1 MPKIEEKIK
10 LNKEKINEILL
21 SNNKIKDTM
30 NEIKLQIEYLVKNP
44 FVDSINTIL
53 NDINK
58 KIHVINE
65 DITKNNE
72 SLLNLLN
79 DNDKN
84 LFNNIIIKDYYTNN
98 RKERKDEL
106 NIKLNKIKNNENIIN
121 RNINNGNNNT
131 TNKRNLYENIK
142 SKFILKKF
150 SQI

>member
-1 MPKIEEKIK
+1 M
-10 LNKEKINEILL
+10 
-21 SNNKIKDTM
+21 
-30 NEIKLQIEYLVKNP
+30 VRNP
-44 FVDSINTIL
+44 FVDSINIIL

-106 NIKLNKIKNNENIIN
+106 NIKLNQINNNENIIN
-121 RNINNGNNNT
+121 RNINN
-131 TNKRNLYENIK
+131 
-142 SKFILKKF
+142 
-150 SQI
+150 